1 MEQITLR
8 VPANTLESLD
18 NEATEHDRTRS
29 EHIRQVIESRNEVDK
44 LRTEHEQ
51 EVSELRQRIDD
62 LENEV
67 EQREARV
74 DDLRRQ
80 LQAANAKDERVQ
92 ELVRYVE
99 EERKAERQWREA
111 GLMKRMK
118 WRLFGISR
126 ETRS

>member
-8 VPANTLESLD
+8 VPENTLESLD
-18 NEATEHDRTRS
+18 DEATEHDRTRS

-51 EVSELRQRIDD
+51 EVSELRQQIDD

-67 EQREARV
+67 EQREARIE
-74 DDLRRQ
+74 DLRRQ

-92 ELVRYVE
+92 ELARYVE
-99 EERKAERQWREA
+99 EERRVEQQWREA
-111 GLMKRMK
+111 GFIKRMK
-118 WRLFGISR
+118 WHIFGMSST
-126 ETRS
+126 TR